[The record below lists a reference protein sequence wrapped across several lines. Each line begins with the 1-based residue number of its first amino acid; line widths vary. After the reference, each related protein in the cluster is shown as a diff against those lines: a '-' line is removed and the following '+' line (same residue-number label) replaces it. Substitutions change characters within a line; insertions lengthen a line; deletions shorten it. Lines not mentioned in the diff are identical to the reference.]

1 MQSRVR
7 TTLTL
12 DRDVIR
18 SIKLMALN
26 EETTQTEIINKL
38 LKEGIR
44 NQERKQRD
52 IERLR
57 INDKL
62 PQVETEDERTLK
74 IEDMAGFIKI
84 DKPVDVEKLMYQIYL
99 DKAGA

>member
-1 MQSRVR
+1 
-7 TTLTL
+7 
-12 DRDVIR
+12 
-18 SIKLMALN
+18 MALN

-84 DKPVDVEKLMYQIYL
+84 DKPVDVEKLMDQIYL